1 MINTL
6 KMSFK
11 IDITY
16 AINSFIYNLKRLP
29 ILKDLFPDNSLYKSK
44 TAKKIIRVLG
54 LVLSTARILLFKIL
68 YFYIIFLLASVIAPK
83 HITPSIIHIY
93 FIFTIIGIFINNKI
107 LSTSTKKYFSIILF
121 NMNAKEYMK
130 ANLWIDLIT
139 NFITHSICLLV
150 LVKSPTIFLLTIFM
164 VLGRVVGERLNI
176 IHFKN

>member
-83 HITPSIIHIY
+83 HITTAIIHIY
-93 FIFTIIGIFINNKI
+93 FIF
-107 LSTSTKKYFSIILF
+107 
-121 NMNAKEYMK
+121 
-130 ANLWIDLIT
+130 
-139 NFITHSICLLV
+139 
-150 LVKSPTIFLLTIFM
+150 
-164 VLGRVVGERLNI
+164 
-176 IHFKN
+176 